1 MVQYNRTLKEFIK
14 LIVESKIKDAHLSD
28 GRVVEWGADEHISEL
43 LEQIAEIQRRKTR
56 HSRGSAARADYA
68 KVEARL
74 RAELKSA
81 QKHAGRRDKNVI
93 TEKE

>member
-1 MVQYNRTLKEFIK
+1 MVLSNRTLKEFIR
-14 LIVESKIKDAHLSD
+14 LIVESKAKDAHLAD
-28 GRVVEWGADEHISEL
+28 GRVVEWGASEHINEL
-43 LEQIAEIQRRKTR
+43 VQQIAEIQRRKTR

-74 RAELKSA
+74 RAELRSA
-81 QKHAGRRDKNVI
+81 QKHADRRGNEII

>member
-81 QKHAGRRDKNVI
+81 QKHSDRRGKNII

>member
-1 MVQYNRTLKEFIK
+1 MLEEYIK
-14 LIVESKIKDAHLSD
+14 LIVESKIKETSLSD
-28 GRVVEWGADEHISEL
+28 GRNVAWGAPEHLMEL
-43 LEQIAEIQRRKTR
+43 EKHIAEIQHRKSR
-56 HSRGSAARADYA
+56 HPRGSAVRADYA

-81 QKHAGRRDKNVI
+81 RKHADRKKDII